1 MFKFLSP
8 DRKKQS
14 KSELASLDA
23 EDSNENAAASHAI
36 SPLALISSL
45 EPLKRLSAREGEV
58 MHGPLLS
65 HTMI

>member
-14 KSELASLDA
+14 KSELASLDT
-23 EDSNENAAASHAI
+23 EESNESAASHTL

-45 EPLKRLSAREGEV
+45 EPLKRLSVREGEV
-58 MHGPLLS
+58 MHGLCSL
-65 HTMI
+65 H